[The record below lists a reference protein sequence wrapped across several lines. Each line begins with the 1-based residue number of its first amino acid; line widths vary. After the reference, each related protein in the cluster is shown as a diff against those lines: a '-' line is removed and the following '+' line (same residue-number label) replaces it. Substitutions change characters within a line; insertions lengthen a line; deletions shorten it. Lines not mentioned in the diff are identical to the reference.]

1 MMEWYNNRFANFDSR
16 SSRSEYGYYI
26 LFNVVLVLIIYSMN
40 LLTENKL
47 ASFFNLCIFQL
58 VMFVPMQAVTIR
70 RLKDLGMRWQFFL
83 LNFIPFVNFF
93 FSIYLLI
100 TAGERGD
107 NQFGSDPKVRSQIVE
122 FDYN

>member
-83 LNFIPFVNFF
+83 LNFIPFFNFF

-107 NQFGSDPKVRSQIVE
+107 NQFGSDPKVRPQIVE